1 MYQVTW
7 ENTSSVPARNYMILE
22 TWAEVKDWLEVAKH
36 KHSYWTVAMILAG
49 SDEQAQVPD
58 GDLDEKK
65 RWIACL
71 NLMMPN
77 NLNSEEIASSLM
89 SLASMY
95 LGKKDMA
102 LAFTSIGRMLTVAD
116 GAQDSIPKGS
126 MH

>member
-22 TWAEVKDWLEVAKH
+22 TWADVKDWLEVAKH
-36 KHSYWTVAMILAG
+36 KHSYWTVAMILDG
-49 SDEQAQVPD
+49 SVEQAQVPD
-58 GDLDEKK
+58 GDLDEKG
-65 RWIACL
+65 RWIDNL

-95 LGKKDMA
+95 LDQKDMA
-102 LAFTSIGRMLTVAD
+102 IAFTSIGRMLTVINGDQNAL
-116 GAQDSIPKGS
+116 PKES

>member
-22 TWAEVKDWLEVAKH
+22 TWADVKDWLEVAKH
-36 KHSYWTVAMILAG
+36 KHSYWTVAMILDG

-58 GDLDEKK
+58 GDLDEKG
-65 RWIACL
+65 RWIDNL

-89 SLASMY
+89 SLASRYME
-95 LGKKDMA
+95 LEDMA
-102 LAFTSIGRMLTVAD
+102 RAFTSIGRMLAVAD
-116 GAQDSIPKGS
+116 GAQDSAPKGS

>member
-22 TWAEVKDWLEVAKH
+22 TWADVKDWLEVAKH
-36 KHSYWTVAMILAG
+36 KHSYWTVTMILDG
-49 SDEQAQVPD
+49 SDEQSQVPD
-58 GDLDEKK
+58 GDLDEKG
-65 RWIACL
+65 RWIDNL

-102 LAFTSIGRMLTVAD
+102 LAFTSIGRMLTVVNE
-116 GAQDSIPKGS
+116 AQDSIPKGS